1 MTAAVGLIA
10 VLQALTAHAEAPAQK
25 VLVGD
30 QVSVRLT
37 VRGRSGSPVGVPD
50 PSLEGVILLGRREVS
65 EVSFPAGEDPLR
77 TTTVTYDLRAIAAG
91 QARVGPW
98 RIDQGRQSIEVSPV
112 SFAVLP
118 SLSGATA
125 ALSAVAERLLAR
137 APPPPRPDEV
147 SISVLLSADTVR
159 VGEQFDMVVAAWFP
173 RDVRSRLRRPPAIV
187 TVPPGRVWQYPQSA
201 APGVATSRQ
210 VRGVWLD
217 VYAAH
222 LVLFPLQPGA
232 LEIPAQ
238 RLEYAIPVTSSFF
251 SREERYALSG
261 QPRTVF
267 VRPTPAAG
275 RHPLDAGVVGRDL
288 ELSLEFAPVAARA
301 GEPLE
306 AVLAVSGRG
315 NVALWP
321 PPVVEWPRGFRT
333 YPGEPTVT
341 VAPSGGSIAGTK
353 RFRILLI
360 PDSAGA
366 FSTPAIDYPYW
377 DLGRGAYRVA
387 RVGPRPLAVAPSG
400 LQGPARASPPLAL
413 TPGLGWARRLTAG
426 FATMHVLLLVLLGPA
441 LFAAIRWRPR
451 RGAKLAPPGPR
462 AVERLEREFA
472 RLLSARAGRA
482 AMAETTRLVAALRA
496 AGVDGTLAE
505 HAGRLRERLRAA
517 RYAPRRVGEAVD
529 LADELE
535 DVIRGLTGEAPNH
548 ARRRAVMA
556 GLAALLLAA
565 GGAVAQQPEALY
577 EMGALRAAADSFAA
591 RAGSAPHVADHWYNL
606 GAVVYRAG
614 ADGRALAAWTA
625 AARLAPRDRSI
636 LRARAYLPAPDATSG
651 SLLWAAPVTAREVW
665 VVAGLCWIA
674 AWVAV
679 ARRARRRIAVPL
691 FAATVVAGGIGVW
704 IAGRYERPVAVL
716 TASVPLREAPY
727 GGAASAVTLPEG
739 TAVEVAGR
747 WPGWV
752 LATRPDGQRGW
763 LLATEVVSVPRVW

>member
-1 MTAAVGLIA
+1 VTGIALLAA
-10 VLQALTAHAEAPAQK
+10 LQALTARAEAPAQK

-30 QVSVRLT
+30 QVAVRLT
-37 VRGRSGSPVGVPD
+37 VRGRSTAPVSVPD
-50 PSLEGVILLGRREVS
+50 PGLEGVILLGRRGVS
-65 EVSFPAGEDPLR
+65 DVSFPAGEEPLR
-77 TTTVTYDLRAIAAG
+77 TSTVTYDLRAIAAG

-98 RIDQGRQSIEVSPV
+98 RIDQGRQSIVVSPV
-112 SFAVLP
+112 AFAVLP

-125 ALSAVAERLLAR
+125 ALSAVAEQLLAR
-137 APPPPRPDEV
+137 APPPRRADEV

-210 VRGVWLD
+210 VRGVWMD

-222 LVLFPLQPGA
+222 LVLFPLQPGP

-238 RLEYAIPVTSSFF
+238 RLEYALPVTSSFF

-261 QPRTVF
+261 EPRTVV
-267 VRPTPAAG
+267 VRPTPTEG

-288 ELSLEFAPVAARA
+288 ELSVEFAQVSARA

-306 AVLAVSGRG
+306 VLLAVSGRG

-321 PPVVEWPRGFRT
+321 PPVAEWPHGFRA

-341 VAPSGGSIAGTK
+341 VAPSGGAIAGTK
-353 RFRILLI
+353 RFKVLLV

-377 DLGRGAYRVA
+377 DLGRNAYRVA
-387 RVGPRPLAVAPSG
+387 RVGPRPLTVAPSG

-426 FATMHVLLLVLLGPA
+426 FTAAHVLVLVLLGPV
-441 LFAAIRWRPR
+441 LFAAIRWRPGR
-451 RGAKLAPPGPR
+451 RTRHATPGTR
-462 AVERLEREFA
+462 AIERLEGEFA
-472 RLLSARAGRA
+472 RLLSVRAGRA
-482 AMAETTRLVAALRA
+482 AVAETTRLVAALRA

-517 RYAPRRVGEAVD
+517 RYAPQRVGEAAD

-535 DVIRGLTGEAPNH
+535 QVIRALTGEASER

-556 GLAALLLAA
+556 GLTALVLST
-565 GGAVAQQPEALY
+565 GGSAVAQQPEALY
-577 EMGALRAAADSFAA
+577 DMGALRAAADSFAT
-591 RAGSAPHVADHWYNL
+591 RAGGAPHVADHWYNL
-606 GAVVYRAG
+606 GAAVYRAG
-614 ADGRALAAWTA
+614 ADGRAVAAWTA

-651 SLLWAAPVTAREVW
+651 SLLWAAPVTPREMW
-665 VVAGLCWIA
+665 FVAGLCWIA

-679 ARRARRRIAVPL
+679 ARRARRRISVPL
-691 FAATVVAGGIGVW
+691 FAATVVAGSMGLW
-704 IAGRYERPVAVL
+704 IARRYDRPVAVL

-727 GGAASAVTLPEG
+727 GGAPSAVALPEG
-739 TAVEVAGR
+739 TAVEVAGH

-763 LLATEVVSVPRVW
+763 LLAAEVVSVPRVW